1 MLRLILAAALL
12 LAAACTPTF
21 NWREVTVGPAGL
33 HATFP
38 CKPDQVEHRT
48 AFAPGREVVLHATGC
63 ETGGAAFVVVY
74 GDVGKAGELA
84 DAITQ
89 WKQASLATS
98 KSSADSE
105 KPYVPAGALGLS
117 QSAMVHA
124 HGQKPDGSALQTQAA
139 YFARG
144 TMVYQAF
151 VYAPRLK
158 PEMTDSFFTGLRFE

>member
-1 MLRLILAAALL
+1 MARLILAAALL

-21 NWREVTVGPAGL
+21 NWREIVVGPAGL

-38 CKPDQVEHRT
+38 CKPDQVEHKT
-48 AFAPGREVVLHATGC
+48 AFAPEREVVLHATGC
-63 ETGGAAFVVVY
+63 ETGGAAFFIVY
-74 GDVGKAGELA
+74 GDLGNAGELA
-84 DAITQ
+84 TAMAQ

-98 KSSADSE
+98 KSGIDSE
-105 KPYVPAGALGLS
+105 KPYLPAGALGLAPS
-117 QSAMVHA
+117 VIVRA
-124 HGQKPDGSALQTQAA
+124 HGQKPDGSAVQSQVA

-144 TMVYQAF
+144 TIAYQAV